1 MNADTTIY
9 ALKGQAQRLQK
20 GLAAIN
26 RAISHTQALD
36 LVAQMQGK
44 RNWKELTGLTQ
55 ATESRKE
62 QEQVEQAAWLS
73 RLFYVLKMAAINEED
88 LDDMVHDVLSP
99 EEASS
104 VNNQGMH
111 DQLLALLEAQHFD
124 RKALVRH
131 LEEQLDKRISMP
143 GGTGSE
149 SVIAA
154 SLRTCYG
161 FPEEAEHEFDA
172 LDWALQASAEDLAA
186 VVRGNYRN
194 CDATDEIGLWME
206 QHAPNLEERAKIHKL
221 LEVMRAI
228 VENKPDRTGITLDV
242 DADSFGYIVWLRH
255 EYEGLKFDT
264 ALIEMLDI
272 DED

>member
-36 LVAQMQGK
+36 LIAQMQGK
-44 RNWKELTGLTQ
+44 RNWKELTGLAQ
-55 ATESRKE
+55 ADQSSNV
-62 QEQVEQAAWLS
+62 QQQAEHVAWLS

-88 LDDMVHDVLSP
+88 LDDMVHDVLGP

-111 DQLLALLEAQHFD
+111 DQLLALFEAQHFD

-143 GGTGSE
+143 EGSGTD
-149 SVIAA
+149 SVIAG
-154 SLRTCYG
+154 SLMTCYG
-161 FPEEAEHEFDA
+161 FPEEAEHLFDA
-172 LDWALQASAEDLAA
+172 LDWALQASADDLAA
-186 VVRGNYRN
+186 VVRGDYRN

-206 QHAPNLEERAKIHKL
+206 QQAPNLDERAKIHKL
-221 LEVMRAI
+221 LEVMRTI
-228 VENKPDRTGITLDV
+228 VENKPDRTGITLEV
-242 DADSFGYIVWLRH
+242 DAETFGHIVWLRH
-255 EYEGLKFDT
+255 EYEGLKFDA
-264 ALIEMLDI
+264 ALLEMLYF